1 MSSVIGITFGNTS
14 SSIAVASADGKVDV
28 IANPDGDRAI
38 PSVLSYIGTDEYH
51 GAQAQ
56 AQLVRNAAN
65 TIVNFRD
72 FLGKKFDEVDVSV
85 AAHGAKPIK
94 TEDGGIGYTI
104 TREEGKTELVTVEE
118 ATTRHFRQLK
128 RAAEDYLGKDVVR
141 AVLTVPTDFSEHQR
155 EVLKKAVLAAG
166 LEVVQEIQ
174 EPSAALLAHV
184 TAASTASGE

>member
-72 FLGKKFDEVDVSV
+72 FLGKKFDEVDVS
-85 AAHGAKPIK
+85 
-94 TEDGGIGYTI
+94 
-104 TREEGKTELVTVEE
+104 
-118 ATTRHFRQLK
+118 
-128 RAAEDYLGKDVVR
+128 
-141 AVLTVPTDFSEHQR
+141 
-155 EVLKKAVLAAG
+155 
-166 LEVVQEIQ
+166 
-174 EPSAALLAHV
+174 
-184 TAASTASGE
+184 